1 MPDTY
6 TTRIDTPGGFQR
18 IVISDP
24 EKKEKTKPE
33 FYLTLSQDA
42 EKAKLHY
49 SPYDHYDEF
58 YYHGELDL
66 TKEADLAK
74 VTSLIAE
81 SMQWNIS
88 DAVQFEKDLDMYG
101 IQKKFAQKQ
110 KEPADVADKKSRKN
124 KNKKNDLVS

>member
-1 MPDTY
+1 M
-6 TTRIDTPGGFQR
+6 
-18 IVISDP
+18 
-24 EKKEKTKPE
+24 
-33 FYLTLSQDA
+33 TLSQDT
-42 EKAKLHY
+42 EKVKLHY

-58 YYHGELDL
+58 YYHGELDS

-81 SMQWNIS
+81 SMQWKIS

-110 KEPADVADKKSRKN
+110 KEPDDVADKKSSKN
-124 KNKKNDLVS
+124 KNKKKDIVA